1 MAQRNFFF
9 PSNTSEMDHDQ
20 VRNGFNSDS
29 RLPLENGSF
38 AFPVDNLAI
47 NRINPVSY
55 PSVPLR
61 SNDYASS
68 STGIPHYRPVTSG
81 TSDLHQQQL
90 STASSSSFVP
100 SSYAHL
106 GPCYNHCIIP
116 SDEGRNPN
124 PPPMDEGRVLAKR
137 KSPSVAMFND
147 PGNTN
152 RYYNGGNS
160 AGIASAADQLQQK
173 HFPSSQQWHWDPN
186 IAVHNYSGSSSLLVP
201 GEGSHGNVRSRHPHV
216 PHLDGNQAGAPCHF
230 PPAGDLPGLAA
241 NPRWCHNLASHGS
254 FGRPPP
260 PGGAASWFG
269 HVNQSYLV
277 SSTADVSAE
286 PSGSRRHVGAPA
298 PPAIAHAP
306 QSAAGEGQHSSRQR
320 SGGPSH
326 RPTPCYPNSSFT
338 AAASEEVRHAGS
350 GAAAAF
356 TRHPRSLSISGGAAP
371 RGADPLRPFNFSS
384 FLFLLIRHPNY
395 VLSQEDSTADRSAYY
410 DSVNLFDQHRDLR
423 LDVDNMSYERIG
435 SVNTGLSE
443 DTITKCLKRTV
454 YSPAGDQAQDLQVG
468 SCVICLER
476 YEDEDE
482 LGTLGCGHDYHA
494 DCVRSGC

>member
-1 MAQRNFFF
+1 M
-9 PSNTSEMDHDQ
+9 
-20 VRNGFNSDS
+20 
-29 RLPLENGSF
+29 
-38 AFPVDNLAI
+38 DNLAI
-47 NRINPVSY
+47 NGVNPVSY

-61 SNDYASS
+61 SNDYPSS

-81 TSDLHQQQL
+81 ASDLHQQQL

-160 AGIASAADQLQQK
+160 AGMTSGPDQLQQK
-173 HFPSSQQWHWDPN
+173 PFPSSQQWHWDPN
-186 IAVHNYSGSSSLLVP
+186 IAVHNYSGSSSLLAP
-201 GEGSHGNVRSRHPHV
+201 GDGSHGNVRSRHSHA
-216 PHLDGNQAGAPCHF
+216 PHLDGNQAPCHF
-230 PPAGDLPGLAA
+230 PPAGDLPGLGA

-254 FGRPPP
+254 FGRAPP
-260 PGGAASWFG
+260 PGSHTSSFCFYNLCSCRRSLPTTGWDPAAAGGAAPWFG

-277 SSTADVSAE
+277 SSTAGVPAE
-286 PSGSRRHVGAPA
+286 PSGSRRHMGVPA
-298 PPAIAHAP
+298 PPAIAHTP

-326 RPTPCYPNSSFT
+326 RPTPCYPNSPFT
-338 AAASEEVRHAGS
+338 AAASEEVRQAGS
-350 GAAAAF
+350 GGAAAF
-356 TRHPRSLSISGGAAP
+356 TRHPRSLSISGGRSAERSGRARFPCGRFQPYPTDDGNRSRWAP
-371 RGADPLRPFNFSS
+371 EVETHCGLSTPLS
-384 FLFLLIRHPNY
+384 FFLLLTHHPDY
-395 VLSQEDSTADRSAYY
+395 RLSQGGDSATDRPAYDRSAYY

-423 LDVDNMSYERIG
+423 LDVDNMSYEVRA
-435 SVNTGLSE
+435 VLLLN
-443 DTITKCLKRTV
+443 LK
-454 YSPAGDQAQDLQVG
+454 
-468 SCVICLER
+468 
-476 YEDEDE
+476 
-482 LGTLGCGHDYHA
+482 
-494 DCVRSGC
+494 